1 MVLKKIHLGDAVF
14 SCDSS
19 GAAGA
24 APTSGIVDVRRL
36 VATESENLSHR
47 LPPSSSPSSLLQL
60 SSINRERPSST
71 AGGVTGG
78 GSGRSSI
85 AAGRNTIAARV
96 HSLIMA
102 LAVCHSVTPSK
113 GSDGVL
119 E

>member
-24 APTSGIVDVRRL
+24 APTSGIVEVRRL

-47 LPPSSSPSSLLQL
+47 LPPSSSPSSLVQL
-60 SSINRERPSST
+60 SSINRERPSSA

-78 GSGRSSI
+78 GS
-85 AAGRNTIAARV
+85 GRNTIAARV